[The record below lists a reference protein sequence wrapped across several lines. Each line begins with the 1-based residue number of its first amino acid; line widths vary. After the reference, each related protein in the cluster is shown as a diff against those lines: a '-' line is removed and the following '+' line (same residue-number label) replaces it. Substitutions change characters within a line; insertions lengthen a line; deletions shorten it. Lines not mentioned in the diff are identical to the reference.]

1 SEDLDRIEEA
11 AERPRPDGDHD
22 LDHRNDQHVDEL
34 GQETTSNAGDLVL
47 ERHPFRGGDNQV
59 VGRIGRLHACSLPSA
74 LRYGVAVLR
83 QARQSRVRPVPHH
96 GEVRADEFVTRRRPE
111 WDRLEKLLTRA
122 GTSRVGGLLPTE
134 VLSLAALYRRATA
147 DLARARRDW
156 PTEPVAGYLNGLVA
170 RGHAAVYRQ
179 GGNLAERIA
188 VFYKRTLPQ
197 TYREAAPYLIAAALL
212 LFGPAVIAFIAVS
225 LDPNLAYALVPPQI
239 VQGVH
244 NHQLWTQIPP
254 DTRALASGVI
264 MTNNIG
270 VSILAFAFG
279 VLLGLPTI
287 YVLMTNGIQLG
298 GLLALTN
305 AYGIAPGLLDFVIG
319 HGVIELSVVVA
330 AGASG
335 LMMGW
340 AILLPGAYRRRDALV
355 LAARKALIILAGVA
369 PLLIIA
375 GIIEGNLSPSAA
387 PTAVKVLVGLTT
399 GALLYAYLL
408 FTGRHRAGITATPAP

>member
-1 SEDLDRIEEA
+1 M
-11 AERPRPDGDHD
+11 
-22 LDHRNDQHVDEL
+22 
-34 GQETTSNAGDLVL
+34 
-47 ERHPFRGGDNQV
+47 
-59 VGRIGRLHACSLPSA
+59 
-74 LRYGVAVLR
+74 
-83 QARQSRVRPVPHH
+83 
-96 GEVRADEFVTRRRPE
+96 RADEFVTRRRPE

-279 VLLGLPTI
+279 VLLGLPPTD
-287 YVLMTNGIQLG
+287 VLITNGVQLG

-335 LMMGW
+335 LMLGW
-340 AILLPGAYRRRDALV
+340 ALLLPGAYRRRDALV
-355 LAARKALIILAGVA
+355 LAARRSIVILGGMA
-369 PLLIIA
+369 PMLVIA
-375 GIIEGNLSPSAA
+375 GIIEGNLSPSGA
-387 PTAVKVLVGLTT
+387 PTAVKVAVGL
-399 GALLYAYLL
+399 GSGVLLYSYLL
-408 FTGRHRAGITATPAP
+408 FSGRRSGEGQSSARSFNSR